1 MLRMMSGGAGGGSS
15 RWYLSGYCAV
25 NHLLTHQTV
34 LTLAWISEAARG
46 QGARQAARPVSA
58 ATPPPRAAPRASAA
72 SRVLVASSG
81 LTAPRSPLCTGES
94 LWAGSPREAHSSDL
108 EGTGHPYPLRPGPRG
123 RGLGHCLVSFPEL
136 VLGRAFLDVT
146 TCTPSVCARPW
157 AASGRLRGFEDFFL
171 CLQNG
176 DGVSPRVPGA
186 WLSAGPATICLSLG
200 YGGKTQCCICYL
212 SHRSRTIRRHWI
224 RSRYCAAIAS
234 TRDFLPPPIS
244 APFQDTGA
252 PAPSPTCHPLSY
264 LPSL

>member
-1 MLRMMSGGAGGGSS
+1 MPGSKASVS
-15 RWYLSGYCAV
+15 R
-25 NHLLTHQTV
+25 H
-34 LTLAWISEAARG
+34 
-46 QGARQAARPVSA
+46 
-58 ATPPPRAAPRASAA
+58 PRAAPHASAA
-72 SRVLVASSG
+72 SQVLVASSG

-108 EGTGHPYPLRPGPRG
+108 EGTGHLYPLRPGPRG
-123 RGLGHCLVSFPEL
+123 WGLGHCLVSFPEL

-224 RSRYCAAIAS
+224 RSWYCAAVTS